1 MLPSAINEAIGGC
14 VMRRLCALTV
24 FLLLL
29 AGLAACK
36 NPTLQGGGGSN
47 GGGGGTIHTG
57 IPF

>member
-1 MLPSAINEAIGGC
+1 
-14 VMRRLCALTV
+14 MRRICALTV
-24 FLLLL
+24 FLLVL

-36 NPTLQGGGGSN
+36 NPTVQGGTGSN